1 MSRGGKMKTL
11 IISSCTKDK
20 IHNVDNQ
27 LSKADFNN
35 LDLIAQK
42 EKELEP
48 FRTKAKDLYKGRQH
62 SRVMEGIEHLRGK
75 FGRDVVDLAIISAG
89 FGLLDED
96 DEIVPYNVTFSE
108 MKKDEVVEWSN
119 HLKINADTSALIQSY
134 DLVFFLL
141 GEEYLRSLCLPFLK
155 TRDDQKLVFLASKAS
170 KKLIPDHHPYYF
182 VEVRHQDAKEFGEMS
197 ISIKGHLFKLLAQ
210 ETVINGLQT
219 LETVYHEP
227 EQLLQ
232 LLNRHRQPGV
242 EQLSL
247 FEEETSKAKQS
258 KANKEDSKVKQSGIQ
273 IPKFQN
279 AKNYGFHEMKY
290 FMPENNDRVDPNFNF
305 ITEEHTK
312 DRDPFIDDVYA
323 HEIYKV
329 PNYDGI
335 LISKVNIDES
345 ETRKQRI
352 IDVGGL
358 RNFLRIPSNIPLY
371 GDCGAFSYIN
381 EDKPPYQTEEILQY
395 YSDFQFDIGVSID
408 HLVIGHIAQD
418 VAKRNYRFDLTLENA
433 RAFLVKHQQ
442 GGYQF
447 KPSGIAQ
454 GWDPASYREAVKQ
467 LVEMGYRHISLGG
480 LAFAKSEEILRV
492 LTEVAPLLPE
502 YMEVHLF
509 GAARLELLQLYHQL
523 GVTSFDSTTFL
534 KKAWGGATGGNYFTK
549 DQKKYAAVR
558 IPQANTSKNPKL
570 TELVARNIGDLPYF
584 EDMEKKALNCMRSY
598 DAGNIGIEETI
609 ETVMRYDSHFETLK
623 DYKKL
628 HKAQMEKRNKH
639 IASNLKITSQE
650 LENIAWKISKDV
662 PSKSAVTTAE
672 TILAKS
678 ANWAPSK
685 VLGWVEEQIL
695 KQMRAIHKK
704 EELSRFEE
712 YTWRDVSFQRFLT
725 ENIAIV
731 EKFVG
736 NPFLRIMKD
745 IAALEVDVIEQENL
759 TIFSSTLK
767 EYFKENYN
775 TVYINNKL
783 RPHYERVLK
792 DQPWKKCNCEICREV
807 EVEVIIFRGNN
818 RNRRR
823 GFHNTHVFYEQFK
836 EIIHRNKITL

>member
-1 MSRGGKMKTL
+1 MKTL

-20 IHNVDNQ
+20 IYNINEQ
-27 LSKADFNN
+27 LSKADFKDTN
-35 LDLIAQK
+35 LFAKK
-42 EKELEP
+42 EKELGP
-48 FRTKAKDLYKGRQH
+48 FRTKAKDIYKGRQH
-62 SRVMEGIEHLRGK
+62 LRVMEGIQHLRDK
-75 FGRDVVDLAIISAG
+75 FGRHVVDFAIVSAG
-89 FGLLDED
+89 YGLLDED

-119 HLKINADTSALIQSY
+119 YLKINEETSALIQSY

-155 TRDDQKLVFLASKAS
+155 TKDDQKLVFFASKAS
-170 KKLIPDHHPYYF
+170 KKLIPNHHPYYF

-210 ETVINGLQT
+210 ETAINGLET
-219 LETVYHEP
+219 LETVYREP
-227 EQLLQ
+227 EELLH
-232 LLNRHRQPGV
+232 LLNHYRQPEV

-247 FEEETSKAKQS
+247 FEEKVTKAKQS
-258 KANKEDSKVKQSGIQ
+258 KANKGDSKVKKSGIE
-273 IPKFQN
+273 ILELHN

-323 HEIYKV
+323 HEIYKK
-329 PNYDGI
+329 PNYDGV

-345 ETRKQRI
+345 EMRKQRI
-352 IDVGGL
+352 IEAGGL
-358 RNFLRIPSNIPLY
+358 RNFLRIPSDIPLY

-381 EDKPPYQTEEILQY
+381 AEKPPYKTEEILQY
-395 YSDFQFDIGVSID
+395 YKDFQFDIGVSID

-418 VAKRNYRFDLTLENA
+418 VVKRNYRFDLTLENA
-433 RAFLVKHQQ
+433 KKFLVKHQQ

-480 LAFAKSEEILRV
+480 LAFAKSEQILAV
-492 LTEVAPLLPE
+492 LMEVAPLLPE
-502 YMEVHLF
+502 YIEVHLF
-509 GAARLELLQLYHQL
+509 GAARLELLELYYRL

-534 KKAWGGATGGNYFTK
+534 KKAWGSATGGNYFTK

-558 IPQANTSKNPKL
+558 IPQANISKNSKL
-570 TELVARNIGDLPYF
+570 KELVARSIGDLPYF
-584 EDMEKKALNCMRSY
+584 EDMEKKALSCLRNY
-598 DAGNIGIEETI
+598 AVGNAGMKETI
-609 ETVMRYDSHFETLK
+609 ETVMQYDSYFETLK
-623 DYKKL
+623 QYKKL
-628 HKAQMEKRNKH
+628 HKVQMEKRNKH
-639 IASNLKITSQE
+639 IALNLMTTSQE
-650 LENIAWKISKDV
+650 LEDIALKIAKDI

-672 TILAKS
+672 TILVSS
-678 ANWAPSK
+678 ANWKPSK

-695 KQMRAIHKK
+695 KQVRAIHKK
-704 EELSRFEE
+704 EKLSHFEE
-712 YTWRDVSFQRFLT
+712 YTWGDVSFHKFLS
-725 ENIAIV
+725 ENIIV
-731 EKFVG
+731 IEKYVRD
-736 NPFLRIMKD
+736 PFLRIMKD
-745 IAALEVDVIEQENL
+745 IAALEADVIERENL
-759 TIFSSTLK
+759 ILIPSTIK
-767 EYFKENYN
+767 KYFKENYN
-775 TVYINNKL
+775 TVYTSNKL
-783 RPHYERVLK
+783 RPHYERVLE
-792 DQPWKKCNCEICREV
+792 DQPWKNCGCEICRDV
-807 EVEVIIFRGNN
+807 GVEVIIFRGNN

-836 EIIHRNKITL
+836 KIVHRDKITP